1 MCTSAK
7 HHLSTNFRVFLTPK
21 RRFFMVKE
29 KKHFSLFVSP
39 EARQMVADYYQK
51 DNCDSQSEFVEKAI
65 RFYIGYL
72 NAQHAESYL
81 PRILADV
88 LEGKL
93 TVLGDRIGAL
103 LFKLSVEQAIADN
116 ILSYYTDMNM
126 GTLKELRAKCAQDV
140 MRTNG
145 KISFEDALKFQKD
158 L

>member
-1 MCTSAK
+1 MSDK
-7 HHLSTNFRVFLTPK
+7 K
-21 RRFFMVKE
+21 RFALWVGTDTLDLVKLNY
-29 KKHFSLFVSP
+29 KGN
-39 EARQMVADYYQK
+39 
-51 DNCDSQSEFVEKAI
+51 NCKTQSEYIEKAI
-65 RFYIGYL
+65 HFYTSYI
-72 NAQHAESYL
+72 NATHAEAYL

-93 TVLGDRIGAL
+93 AVLGDRIGAL

>member
-1 MCTSAK
+1 
-7 HHLSTNFRVFLTPK
+7 
-21 RRFFMVKE
+21 MVKE
-29 KKHFSLFVSP
+29 KKHFSLFISP
-39 EARQMVADYYQK
+39 EARQMVADYYRK
-51 DNCDSQSEFVEKAI
+51 DNCASQSEFVEKAI

-72 NAQHAESYL
+72 NTQHAESYL
-81 PRILADV
+81 PCILADV
-88 LEGKL
+88 LDGKL
-93 TVLGDRIGAL
+93 TILGDRIGAL